1 MKRHVQQPGVRQWAG
16 EDLIELQSEPLKAL
30 DGFFS
35 EYGSCIIQ
43 GCQVT
48 DNGNGTYDISAGLL
62 ALAGIDVNGSSTFK
76 VVPFSGVTDVP
87 FPVYFKLAYSVVER
101 SYLDGQVKPIAY
113 NYRAEVSTVQPEGEC
128 LELSED
134 SVIRFVDVIQ
144 CDPLHRF
151 FSDSERLKLKGIAT
165 GANKYDHPTSHPASM
180 IAEGVNKRFMT
191 DAERTSLSSLE
202 TYAKADM
209 SNMATWRFGVG
220 TTASYI
226 KFNNGL
232 MICWGWIAAQRL
244 ENKTVYLPMSFANDA
259 YKVSL
264 TSESTTT
271 SGTTLVTLTVNNKL
285 TSSFKAKGAFLTVDV
300 SSGYPTESFDWIA
313 IGIWK

>member
-62 ALAGIDVNGSSTFK
+62 ALAGTDVNGSSTFK
-76 VVPFSGVTDVP
+76 IVPFSGVTDVP
-87 FPVYFKLAYSVVER
+87 FPVYFKLAYSIVER

-134 SVIRFVDVIQ
+134 NVIRFVDVIQ
-144 CDPLHRF
+144 CDSLHRF
-151 FSDSERLKLKGIAT
+151 FSDSERLKLKGIAA
-165 GANKYDHPTSHPASM
+165 GANNYTHPTSHPASM

-202 TYAKADM
+202 TYAKKDF
-209 SNMATWRFGVG
+209 SNITSKSMGQNGYYKLPDGLLVQWGYSSTSGRNKTIYLPHSFYDTTYKVMIAMCRISDNTTNLTSDVYTKNVSSFSMFGLYHATD
-220 TTASYI
+220 T
-226 KFNNGL
+226 NNG
-232 MICWGWIAAQRL
+232 
-244 ENKTVYLPMSFANDA
+244 A
-259 YKVSL
+259 YSY
-264 TSESTTT
+264 
-271 SGTTLVTLTVNNKL
+271 G
-285 TSSFKAKGAFLTVDV
+285 
-300 SSGYPTESFDWIA
+300 FDWIA
-313 IGIWK
+313 VGRWK